1 MIPLSTIYNCPFYW
15 GEITLDETI
24 NILSQEPSH
33 SYLLRKRNNGII
45 TLALMF
51 VEENLLEIE
60 VSDCSCNGD
69 DTSLPFGKFDTLE
82 DFIENCRKGFK
93 RKNGLPTTEKFL
105 QPVMRKNTL
114 SLKDIAKSCVRIHTN
129 SYDQLEI
136 PQRLKDDLNQE
147 KLEQHSHF
155 KMSLNEIEDKNSY
168 PEGQKYRFTF
178 PIVLNGQDNAWTMI
192 TVTKEDLIDEHDG

>member
-1 MIPLSTIYNCPFYW
+1 MVPLSRIYNCPFYW

-24 NILSQEPSH
+24 NILSQEPPH
-33 SYLLRKRNNGII
+33 SYLLRKRNKGSIA
-45 TLALMF
+45 LALMY
-51 VEENLLEIE
+51 VGENLLEIE

-69 DTSLPFGKFDTLE
+69 TLPFGKFNTLE
-82 DFIENCRKGFK
+82 DFIENCKKGFK
-93 RKNGLPTTEKFL
+93 RKPEKFL
-105 QPVMRKNTL
+105 RPVMRKNTL